1 MQRALS
7 FETSGPKPLQES
19 PRQHTL
25 LQRKSPLPAKKNG
38 PQPVEFVFSVHFPQ
52 LSSGQP
58 WLTGHFSLRELLSQ
72 AGVLGAFVL
81 CLYCVFCGQKLQL
94 FCPPLLQHG
103 QLLQKLSRTVDDLHA
118 VDLIMD
124 FPGCHIVLPP
134 QGTNGRPEI
143 LKISLMFVFSHSQNG
158 WQAIQLYP

>member
-19 PRQHTL
+19 PGQHTL
-25 LQRKSPLPAKKNG
+25 LQRKSPLPAKTKTGRSRWNLCSVSISLSWALVSLGSLATSHLGVVVASGG
-38 PQPVEFVFSVHFPQ
+38 PWCFC
-52 LSSGQP
+52 
-58 WLTGHFSLRELLSQ
+58 T
-72 AGVLGAFVL
+72 
-81 CLYCVFCGQKLQL
+81 CLYCVFCGQKLQF

-103 QLLQKLSRTVDDLHA
+103 QLLQKLSRTVDDLHV